1 MLVMRLYHTCLS
13 IAGSDSGGGAGIQA
27 DIKTMSA
34 LGVYAATAI
43 TAITAQNTCGVTAIQ
58 PISPAIIKA
67 QIDAVLSDINI
78 DAIKIGMLHN
88 LDAAKVVSDAIKHY
102 KPHYV
107 ILDPVMISTSGHKL
121 VEGETIDFIRDM
133 LIKQATLITPNI
145 DEAMLLS
152 QCNIQSEKDIYFAAE
167 KLLHAGCNAVLMKGG
182 HLKGKFMT
190 DVLFTQNDK
199 PLVLKEKYIDSK
211 NTHGTGC
218 TLSSAIASYLA
229 SGKNLA
235 EAVIASKQFI
245 THAIKAGSMV
255 TAGKGHGP
263 LNHFFDPVPLN
274 IHTHIST

>member
-1 MLVMRLYHTCLS
+1 MRLYHTCLS

-88 LDAAKVVSDAIKHY
+88 LEAAKVVSDAIKHY
-102 KPHYV
+102 KPQYV

-133 LIKQATLITPNI
+133 LIKQVTLITPNV

-152 QCNIQSEKDIYFAAE
+152 QCDIQSEKDIYFAAE
-167 KLLHAGCNAVLMKGG
+167 KLLHAGCNAVLMKG
-182 HLKGKFMT
+182 
-190 DVLFTQNDK
+190 VLFTQNDK

-229 SGKNLA
+229 LGKNLA
-235 EAVIASKQFI
+235 EAVTASKQFI